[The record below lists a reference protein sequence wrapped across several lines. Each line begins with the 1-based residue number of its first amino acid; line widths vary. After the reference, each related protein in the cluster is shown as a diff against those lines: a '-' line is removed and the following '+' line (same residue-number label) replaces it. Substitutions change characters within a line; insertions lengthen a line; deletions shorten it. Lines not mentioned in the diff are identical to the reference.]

1 MTREPMRYRLSLPVG
16 LWFLASWTCVPAS
29 AACVDRQADAEASE
43 GDEEPLAQ
51 LAGSRGKP
59 GRAAAKAA
67 AAAAGAPLSEPQ
79 HEFPSTHG

>member
-1 MTREPMRYRLSLPVG
+1 MQAAPWTDPVHSMN
-16 LWFLASWTCVPAS
+16 LHLLR
-29 AACVDRQADAEASE
+29 RQVKAEASE

-67 AAAAGAPLSEPQ
+67 AAAAGL
-79 HEFPSTHG
+79 